1 MAQNYWL
8 FGTHLTI
15 LVDEQKSNG
24 NYDLI
29 EGTLAEGV
37 ETPLHL
43 HSKYSEK
50 IYVLE
55 GEFTIYTP
63 GKTITAKPG
72 ESFFI
77 PENTPHVVAAGNSRK
92 NRALTVASPSGFAK
106 LIRNAGTLD
115 NGSGILFED
124 PNTMERFMEFSEV
137 IGDILLK
144 PPGGRP

>member
-1 MAQNYWL
+1 MAQEYWL
-8 FGTHLTI
+8 FGTHLHI

-29 EGTLAEGV
+29 EGTLRKGV
-37 ETPLHL
+37 ETPLHV

-50 IYVLE
+50 VYVLE

-63 GKTITAKPG
+63 SGSITVKPG

-77 PENTPHVVAAGNSRK
+77 PENTPHVVAAGNTEK

-106 LIRNAGTLD
+106 LIRNSGTLD
-115 NGSGILFED
+115 NGLGIPFED
-124 PNTMERFMEFSEV
+124 PNTMERFIEFSEA
-137 IGDILLK
+137 IGDILLQ
-144 PPGGRP
+144 PPGARP

>member
-1 MAQNYWL
+1 MAQKYWL
-8 FGTHLTI
+8 FGTHLNI
-15 LVDEQKSNG
+15 LVDERKSDG

-29 EGTLAEGV
+29 EGTLAKGV

-43 HSKYSEK
+43 HSKYSEE

-55 GEFTIYTP
+55 GEFTIYIP
-63 GKTITAKPG
+63 GAKVTVKPG

-77 PENTPHVVAAGNSRK
+77 PENTPHVVAAGNTEK

-115 NGSGILFED
+115 HGSGIPFED
-124 PNTMERFMEFSEV
+124 PNTMERFMEFSEW

-144 PPGGRP
+144 PPGSRP